1 MEEKIEKILKE
12 HEKRI
17 KNLEKN
23 VKKLFSLLPKRH
35 ERKIK
40 IKENIVDKFRMLNL
54 SEFSYIYKLSG
65 LPLFLAIIKI
75 ALEKFEI
82 DGLTPPEISRICK
95 EKLRISKGTD
105 RTTISHTLAKAREYV
120 DRIPNPRGKG
130 YAYRI
135 MRRGEEF
142 LNEEIRKVMQHGKD

>member
-1 MEEKIEKILKE
+1 
-12 HEKRI
+12 
-17 KNLEKN
+17 
-23 VKKLFSLLPKRH
+23 
-35 ERKIK
+35 
-40 IKENIVDKFRMLNL
+40 MLDL

-82 DGLTPPEISRICK
+82 DGLTPPEISKICK

-105 RTTISHTLAKAREYV
+105 RTTISNILAKAREYV

-135 MRRGEEF
+135 MKNGEEF
-142 LNEEIRKVMQHGKD
+142 LNKEIKKVMQHEKG